1 VQSETNA
8 VAAVLMDPE
17 NSDLSAEEVAERAI
31 AALDGQ
37 RAKTH
42 NLIVVGRFAFPEQE
56 TFQAAVGPLSTRASK
71 AAISVGERFAWDYK
85 SKTGTGRFMLLPLLR
100 DPGRAWDYAR
110 TQRAF
115 PDEIKDDLE
124 TMVSNQ
130 LPPCCC
136 GAPLERHPSLTSA
149 GDRITVNVC
158 PRHPEGRHA

>member
-1 VQSETNA
+1 MPSETNV
-8 VAAVLMDPE
+8 VAAILSNPE
-17 NSDLSAEEVAERAI
+17 NSDLSAEEVAARVI
-31 AALDGQ
+31 AALDDK

-42 NLIVVGRFAFPEQE
+42 NLIVVGRFGFEDQE
-56 TFQAAVGPLSTRASK
+56 VFQAAVGPLSTRAGK

-115 PDEIKDDLE
+115 PEEIKDDLE
-124 TMVSNQ
+124 AMVRDQ

-136 GAPLERHPSLTSA
+136 GAPLERHPSTTSA
-149 GDRITVNVC
+149 GDRITINVC